1 MKKLKVT
8 QKQYNKILYTYR
20 LTVFLSIIAIL
31 VIYSLFIN
39 KLLEFVLIFLPYFI
53 TKNFYKYQYHASST
67 KQCFALSIIIL
78 AFLTTITFPIKYS
91 IIASVFVGLGVAY
104 ISYYIGNLQHQIE
117 VKQSVFNTD
126 TCTETE
132 LIKRCR
138 ELHFSEENT
147 NLAIEFFIKKT
158 KHSILADK
166 LYIEEKSITTRKKR
180 MKALLNK

>member
-1 MKKLKVT
+1 M
-8 QKQYNKILYTYR
+8 
-20 LTVFLSIIAIL
+20 
-31 VIYSLFIN
+31 
-39 KLLEFVLIFLPYFI
+39 
-53 TKNFYKYQYHASST
+53 
-67 KQCFALSIIIL
+67 
-78 AFLTTITFPIKYS
+78 
-91 IIASVFVGLGVAY
+91 AY
-104 ISYYIGNLQHQIE
+104 ISYYIGNLQHQVE

-126 TCTETE
+126 DCTETE

-158 KHSILADK
+158 KHSVLADR